1 MRPIVT
7 ITLNPA
13 LDLATSV
20 KAVIAGPKLRCTEP
34 KRDPGGGGINVSRV
48 ADELGGKTTT
58 FVVLGGAT
66 GNALEA
72 LLRGEGIEP
81 AVFEIDGETRQS
93 LSVSTSQ
100 TGEQYR
106 FVMPGPLWTA
116 DTLDRALVQI
126 RNVTPTGALVV
137 FSGSLPPGVPDDFPA
152 RLGAL
157 LKDCDLIF
165 DMSGAALERFASSQ
179 LNPFILRMDSGE
191 GEMLHGG
198 PLATAQDTARFA
210 RGLVDRKAAQ
220 AVIIARGA
228 EGSVLATADGAWLV
242 HAAKVPVDSKVGAG
256 DSFVGAMAYALSQD
270 MPLIEALQLG
280 AAAASATVTTPATDL
295 CSRAM
300 IYDLLSQCTIE
311 PLDA

>member
-20 KAVIAGPKLRCTEP
+20 AAVTAGPKLRCAEP

-48 ADELGGKTTT
+48 ADELGGATTT
-58 FVVLGGAT
+58 FVVMGGAT

-72 LLRGEGIEP
+72 LLRDEGIEP
-81 AVFEIDGETRQS
+81 AVFKIEGETRQS

-116 DTLDRALVQI
+116 DTLERALQQI
-126 RNVTPTGALVV
+126 RDVTPPGALVV
-137 FSGSLPPGVPDDFPA
+137 FSGSLPPGVPDDFPE
-152 RLGAL
+152 RLGDTL
-157 LKDCDLIF
+157 HDCDMIF
-165 DMSGAALERFASSQ
+165 DMSGAALQRFASAQ
-179 LNPFILRMDSGE
+179 RNAFILRMDRSE
-191 GEMLHGG
+191 GEMLSSG
-198 PLATAQDTARFA
+198 PLTQAQDTANFA
-210 RGLVDRKAAQ
+210 SQLVDRQAAKS
-220 AVIIARGA
+220 VIIARGA

-256 DSFVGAMAYALSQD
+256 DSFVGAMAYALSD
-270 MPLIEALQLG
+270 NVSLIEALQLG

-300 IYDLLSQCTIE
+300 IYDLLPQCTVDR
-311 PLDA
+311 LDV